1 MERKNH
7 YLNDL
12 IDANFQG
19 VNRFFLLSFENN
31 ADRKAG
37 TGYFLPKLEIK
48 DCNVMIDGQNFFN
61 QPAKNDL
68 RTYDNTQKLKLVKE
82 TDCLLD

>member
-1 MERKNH
+1 
-7 YLNDL
+7 
-12 IDANFQG
+12 
-19 VNRFFLLSFENN
+19 
-31 ADRKAG
+31 
-37 TGYFLPKLEIK
+37 
-48 DCNVMIDGQNFFN
+48 MIDGQNFFN